1 MRILGIDPGINGA
14 CALYC
19 SDSTVPSVPNGIF
32 DIPTIGDGPQREIDY
47 AGLRNLIFALQ
58 PDCAVIEI
66 VNAFMPTREG
76 ENGPEK
82 VQWGGTSLF
91 RFGGSYFS
99 IHAVVAC
106 LDLPRHRV
114 SSAAW
119 KGHFGLKGKKKGSGI
134 DDGARQVVLR
144 RFPSLQPFLTKKGDQ
159 HRAEAFLIALWFAET
174 GGKKA
179 RTKSTRMRGNVA
191 VPDVPDD
198 DLEEELFTE
207 PADDDIPE

>member
-1 MRILGIDPGINGA
+1 MARVLGIDSGINGG

-19 SDSTVPSVPNGIF
+19 SDSIVPTVPQGIF
-32 DIPTIGDGPQREIDY
+32 DIPTIGEGNQREIDY
-47 AGLRNLIFALQ
+47 AGLRDLIFAVR
-58 PDCAVIEI
+58 PDCVVIEI

-76 ENGPEK
+76 PGGAPEK

-91 RFGGSYFS
+91 RFGGSYYA

-134 DDGARQVVLR
+134 DDSARQVVLR
-144 RFPSLQPFLTKKGDQ
+144 RFPSLHPFLTKKGDQ
-159 HRAEAFLIALWFAET
+159 HRAEAFLMAVWFAET
-174 GGKKA
+174 GGRPKKQSRKLA
-179 RTKSTRMRGNVA
+179 PAVA
-191 VPDVPDD
+191 VTDMDD
-198 DLEEELFTE
+198 ELFSNE

>member
-1 MRILGIDPGINGA
+1 MRILGVDPGINGA

-47 AGLRNLIFALQ
+47 AELRNLIFALQ
-58 PDCAVIEI
+58 PECAVIEI
-66 VNAFMPTREG
+66 VNAFMPTREDG
-76 ENGPEK
+76 EGNKEK

-91 RFGGSYFS
+91 RFGGSYYA

-119 KGHFGLKGKKKGSGI
+119 KGHFGLKGKKKSGGI

-144 RFPSLQPFLTKKGDQ
+144 RFPSLQPFLTRKGDQ
-159 HRAEAFLIALWFAET
+159 HRAEAFLTAVWFAET
-174 GGKKA
+174 GGKKVRPA
-179 RTKSTRMRGNVA
+179 RGAKPAPIS
-191 VPDVPDD
+191 DD
-198 DLEEELFTE
+198 IEEELFQE

>member
-1 MRILGIDPGINGA
+1 MRILGVDPGINGA

-47 AGLRNLIFALQ
+47 AGLRDLIFAAR

-66 VNAFMPTREG
+66 VNAFMPTRENEDG
-76 ENGPEK
+76 SKEK

-91 RFGGSYFS
+91 RFGGSYS
-99 IHAVVAC
+99 AIHAVVAC

-119 KGHFGLKGKKKGSGI
+119 KGHFGLRGKKKSGGI
-134 DDGARQVVLR
+134 DDSARQVVLR

-159 HRAEAFLIALWFAET
+159 HRAEAFLMALWFAET
-174 GGKKA
+174 GGRPAKKS
-179 RTKSTRMRGNVA
+179 RKKSDAADVV
-191 VPDVPDD
+191 VPDMDD
-198 DLEEELFTE
+198 ELFSNE